1 MYTPSVF
8 RYNLSFRITLAPL
21 LSIKRCKTYG
31 ETFSFPS
38 KICRLTENRGLIKER
53 IDRQFWKWC
62 ILTWRH
68 TKEKKE
74 RRIKWQFLC
83 SCQWVGFI
91 TLHRILIVKMV
102 FHNSTR
108 NGWWTASSASQ
119 DGDSFVKSVQA
130 IISVEPAPRSIEVSL
145 SIFLISLSVSVCQ
158 YEFKF
163 YRHDGSYGS
172 IVSQLQ
178 D

>member
-1 MYTPSVF
+1 MVKHLVF
-8 RYNLSFRITLAPL
+8 LQKFAVLRRIGAWSRNELTDSFKSGVYWLNVTQRK
-21 LSIKRCKTYG
+21 KR
-31 ETFSFPS
+31 
-38 KICRLTENRGLIKER
+38 
-53 IDRQFWKWC
+53 
-62 ILTWRH
+62 
-68 TKEKKE
+68 KE
-74 RRIKWQFLC
+74 RRIKGQFLC

-145 SIFLISLSVSVCQ
+145 SIFLISLSVSVYL
-158 YEFKF
+158 YEFKL

-172 IVSQLQ
+172 IVSQFQ
-178 D
+178 N